1 MQSIQKNKRMNY
13 SASVCVRERKIDLTG
28 AKIFYFFGDC
38 LMLKKKKKT
47 KYSFFLKEKNNK

>member
-13 SASVCVRERKIDLTG
+13 SASVCVRERKRDLTG

-38 LMLKKKKKT
+38 LMLKKKKNQIFI
-47 KYSFFLKEKNNK
+47 FFLKEKNNK